1 MYVILI
7 PAKIVEHV
15 FQQIRPMTANVLWG
29 GPGHTVKVS
38 GTFDDNGLTS
48 IKTIRVTLHQ

>member
-15 FQQIRPMTANVLWG
+15 FQQIRLMTANAYWD

-38 GTFDDNGLTS
+38 GTFDDNGFKS
-48 IKTIRVTLHQ
+48 IKTVCVTFH

>member
-15 FQQIRPMTANVLWG
+15 FQQIRHMTANVLWG

-38 GTFDDNGLTS
+38 GTSDDN
-48 IKTIRVTLHQ
+48 VTHFNQNYLRDIA